1 MSLSSWLSYNHGVC
15 KEPSGESCVSPLEE
29 VEYCDWKKKKS
40 GEKGALKLQLLKG
53 GGLHFLRL
61 QLKGLNIWG
70 SES

>member
-1 MSLSSWLSYNHGVC
+1 MPLSSWLSYNHGVC

-29 VEYCDWKKKKS
+29 LSIVIEKKKS
-40 GEKGALKLQLLKG
+40 GEKRSTEITTTKG
-53 GGLHFLRL
+53 GGLHLLRL